1 MSAEFNDDDLPLHTR
16 VAERLHQLGWRAD
29 CDAQHS
35 NLRNAL
41 PELRAMLAPI
51 VDDGGPAF
59 PVDTGRQEDGT
70 YGHQTGGST
79 WQSGGMTLRDYM
91 AAHVGADVDM
101 AAQYAESLVGSP
113 MPKQSTPLRPTYWR
127 EVAAWWAEAEAVQR
141 YLKADAMLK
150 ARAAS

>member
-70 YGHQTGGST
+70 YGHQTGSRT
-79 WQSGGMTLRDYM
+79 WQSGGMTLRDYL
-91 AAHVGADVDM
+91 
-101 AAQYAESLVGSP
+101 AAQALPGVLNASWHDLQFKPVNGL
-113 MPKQSTPLRPTYWR
+113 STIENT
-127 EVAAWWAEAEAVQR
+127 AVLAYQV
-141 YLKADAMLK
+141 ADAMLK